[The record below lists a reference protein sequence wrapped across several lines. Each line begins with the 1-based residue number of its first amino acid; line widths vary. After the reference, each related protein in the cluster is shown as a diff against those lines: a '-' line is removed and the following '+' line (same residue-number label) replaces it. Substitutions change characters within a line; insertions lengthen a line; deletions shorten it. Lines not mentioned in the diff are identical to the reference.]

1 MPCLVFVREAERDE
15 SRPYGWR
22 VATRLMTRKC
32 KKTVTKTVDKNASIS
47 VKNRDEMM
55 VFTLACGRFSLF
67 WRSKL
72 RFYVAK
78 AMLLHAESSPF
89 ALSKLCFERV
99 KGLLWGGFSS
109 VLGRF

>member
-1 MPCLVFVREAERDE
+1 MNQAVTP
-15 SRPYGWR
+15 
-22 VATRLMTRKC
+22 TKC
-32 KKTVTKTVDKNASIS
+32 KIPVIKTGSENASIS
-47 VKNRDEMM
+47 VKNRDGMM
-55 VFTLACGRFSLF
+55 FFRLACGRFSLF
-67 WRSKL
+67 PRSKR

-89 ALSKLCFERV
+89 TMSKLCFRWV